1 MLDLLSTAVLV
12 TFLAAPVLLTVSV
25 VGRYRMLSAA
35 IQTYA
40 ELMDAVILRIEQ
52 NRDPDV
58 GEIAAR
64 LGSASDGETPASP
77 ARRWWRTGRRVQPSR
92 QRLLDIATGLRDY
105 LTVVRAG
112 ESERERWIT
121 FRRKNL
127 QMQRELSAHVEFCRT
142 TTETLPYVGI
152 LGTLLGL
159 LLSLDDLGA
168 SPTVAGLPAAGAD
181 WSGLII
187 AMSSTAVAL
196 SCLLVIKLLF
206 ERHVVPRYVQLE
218 ETLRAV
224 EAYGARY
231 GDVVRSA

>member
-1 MLDLLSTAVLV
+1 MLDPLSTLVLV
-12 TFLAAPVLLTVSV
+12 VFLAAPVLLTLSV
-25 VGRYRMLSAA
+25 ISRYRLLNAA
-35 IQTYA
+35 LRTYA

-52 NRDPDV
+52 DRDPNIR
-58 GEIAAR
+58 EIAAR
-64 LGSASDGETPASP
+64 LDNANGDAPAP
-77 ARRWWRTGRRVQPSR
+77 APQARRWWRTPRRVQPDR

-112 ESERERWIT
+112 ETERERWIT

-168 SPTVAGLPAAGAD
+168 SLAAGGTD

-196 SCLLVIKLLF
+196 TCLLIIKLLF
-206 ERHVVPRYVQLE
+206 ERYTIPRYVQLE

-224 EAYGARY
+224 EAYGTRY
-231 GDVVRSA
+231 GDVIREA